1 MEREELLKRYRY
13 VLNENRHITD
23 LKQQIVRKEKE
34 YVSVLHK
41 EAEAKEKMGN
51 GTFAK
56 CAVPMLLAFL
66 AALLAVICLFDKDM
80 RIFILFLLA
89 VAVFFYGIAT
99 LIMKISFAKHDR
111 DKNMIEA
118 ARIHNEEL
126 IPAYRQYEQSI
137 SQLNDVLATSQI
149 GVLESR
155 IPERYRTEE
164 AVAFFVDALET
175 RRADTEKE
183 LFNVYEEHMH
193 RRKME
198 QIETERLQKL
208 DASLVHCPKCGGT
221 HCRMTTQTKTD
232 VTPFGIGD
240 ACCGFILL
248 GPLGIL
254 CGLCGMGSSTETKT
268 VWICDDC
275 GKKFSD

>member
-1 MEREELLKRYRY
+1 
-13 VLNENRHITD
+13 
-23 LKQQIVRKEKE
+23 
-34 YVSVLHK
+34 
-41 EAEAKEKMGN
+41 
-51 GTFAK
+51 
-56 CAVPMLLAFL
+56 
-66 AALLAVICLFDKDM
+66 M

-126 IPAYRQYEQSI
+126 IPAYRKYEQSI
-137 SQLNDVLATSQI
+137 SQLNDVLTTSQI

-183 LFNVYEEHMH
+183 LFNVYEEHLH

-221 HCRMTTQTKTD
+221 RCRMVESEKTKKS
-232 VTPFGIGD
+232 IGWSE
-240 ACCGFILL
+240 ACCGFVLF
-248 GPLGIL
+248 GPLAMIPCAL
-254 CGLCGMGSSTETKT
+254 CGSSSSTERKIY
-268 VWICDDC
+268 WICDDC